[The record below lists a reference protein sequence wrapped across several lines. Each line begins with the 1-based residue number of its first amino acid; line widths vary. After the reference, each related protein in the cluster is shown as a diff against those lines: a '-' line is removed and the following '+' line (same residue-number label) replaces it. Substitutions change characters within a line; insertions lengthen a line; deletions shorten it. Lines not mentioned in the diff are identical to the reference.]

1 MYRTSEM
8 QKPCMWVFPVRV
20 WKSIFV
26 ELRLKEL
33 FQMFLVHL
41 PDWTSVWPKREKKFQ
56 KCVYFGVHFQ

>member
-1 MYRTSEM
+1 M
-8 QKPCMWVFPVRV
+8 QKPCMWVFPVKV

>member
-1 MYRTSEM
+1 
-8 QKPCMWVFPVRV
+8 MWVVPLKV